1 MKIDTIRHIALTK
14 LAQSPAGGQNDYT
27 TRANAAVKDV
37 IPFIKKHE
45 KFVPKAYRK
54 QLGVKDGK
62 PVWDKWTL
70 GYGQT
75 TINGRDVREGDTIT
89 EPEAAKFVTQRVREN
104 AAKLYKQNPWTQHL
118 SQGALSALYDTAYN
132 AGPAVF
138 STTKSPNLNYEMN
151 SADMDWD
158 SILKRELPTYASAG
172 GVRLK
177 GLVNRR
183 NDAIQKWF

>member
-1 MKIDTIRHIALTK
+1 MNNNLRLIALTK
-14 LAQSPAGGQNDYT
+14 LAQSPAGGQNDYI

-54 QLGVKDGK
+54 QLGVKVGK

-89 EPEAAKFVTQRVREN
+89 EPEAAKFVAQRVREN